1 MKAKLSAFALLLSL
15 FTLEAQAAD
24 KPKLPDG
31 PGRETTEKLCGA
43 CHGVGLFINRRES
56 RESWNGIIEDMIRRG
71 MKGEDE
77 EFGEV
82 SDYLA
87 VHLSKNSPAPKLKIN
102 EATLKTIASALEIS
116 EDQGTAVVKYRV
128 ANGKFKSLEDLL
140 KVPGLDAKSIEA
152 KKDKIEF

>member
-1 MKAKLSAFALLLSL
+1 MKANWSAFALLLSL
-15 FTLEAQAAD
+15 FTLEARAAD

-31 PGRETTEKLCGA
+31 AGRETTEKLCGS
-43 CHGVGLFINRRES
+43 CHGVGLFVNRRES

-87 VHLSKNSPAPKLKIN
+87 VHLSKSSPAPKLKVN
-102 EATLKTIASALEIS
+102 EATLKAIASALSIS
-116 EDQGTAVVKYRV
+116 EEQATAVVKYRV
-128 ANGKFKSLEDLL
+128 AHGKFSALEDLL
-140 KVPGLDAKSIEA
+140 KVPGLDAQAISA